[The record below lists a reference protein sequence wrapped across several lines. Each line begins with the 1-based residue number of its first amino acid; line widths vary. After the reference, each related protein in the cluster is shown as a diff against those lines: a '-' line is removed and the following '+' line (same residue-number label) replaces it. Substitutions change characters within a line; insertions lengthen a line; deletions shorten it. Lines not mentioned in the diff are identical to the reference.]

1 MQHFAPN
8 VPFIIVGT
16 KSDLRKE
23 GGADF
28 VSPEEA
34 ERLKVELKAQKYIEC
49 SALQPELNDNGL
61 KAVFDEAIK
70 TVLMDRKKPTAK
82 KSRCMIL

>member
-1 MQHFAPN
+1 
-8 VPFIIVGT
+8 VPFVIVGT

-23 GGADF
+23 GGGGDF
-28 VSPEEA
+28 VSPEEG
-34 ERLKVELKAQKYIEC
+34 ERLKVELKAQRYIEC

-70 TVLMDRKKPTAK
+70 TVILDRKKPLAK
-82 KSRCMIL
+82 SKSRCLVL